1 MKLFHAR
8 FINKHIFLDRWSHF
22 KCLYLYLLGVF
33 SMNLDIWGSTMG
45 SFVQTQD
52 FCFSM
57 GHILSPLILQVFS
70 SNLFNSLIS
79 QNTHVPLSTHSNN
92 ITNLTTLSF
101 INTNLRTLSF
111 INTTNY
117 TADIA
122 DFEKRTNFEYAY
134 LTIGILNL
142 ISSLHFWWNWYH
154 QNSPDKLNNN
164 INIGQDEENQAKHQL
179 GQGHTSSK
187 CQRNIILAIGFL
199 YFIFYDGVTETYTG
213 LATTF
218 AKDYLSWDRTHST
231 LINSVFWGFFSCSQ
245 LVAIFIVKFVH
256 PRLILFVCLVV
267 LVCSLCVLVAA
278 SSSSPLV
285 VWICTAFIAASAAP
299 TFANTVT
306 WINVH
311 IPVSGVVIGIWQVAE
326 SIGGSVVPSLA
337 GVLFQHFGGMCFAYV
352 CLTCGIA
359 MLLCLILM
367 AVMVTKYSKYQNTL
381 ERCDHLTECTQA

>member
-1 MKLFHAR
+1 
-8 FINKHIFLDRWSHF
+8 
-22 KCLYLYLLGVF
+22 
-33 SMNLDIWGSTMG
+33 MNLDIWGSTMG

-79 QNTHVPLSTHSNN
+79 QNTHVPLSTHSYN

-101 INTNLRTLSF
+101 INTNLTTLSFNNTNLTTLSF
-111 INTTNY
+111 INTNG
-117 TADIA
+117 TADISA
-122 DFEKRTNFEYAY
+122 LEKRTNFEYAY

-164 INIGQDEENQAKHQL
+164 ISIGQDEENQAKHQL

-187 CQRNIILAIGFL
+187 CQRNIILAIEFL

-256 PRLILFVCLVV
+256 PRLILFICLVV

-278 SSSSPLV
+278 SSSPLV